1 VSRATVEHHYQ
12 RALEYLQAGDW
23 PAAEGALLQVR
34 QGNGPQDVAVA
45 DALAYALLMQG
56 DYSGC
61 AQVLEPV
68 LHHPQRSFWI
78 QHKAGDAR
86 RGLHQP
92 EEAVAH
98 YRLALAEG
106 STSALT
112 ARNLLQVLH
121 GLAPE
126 QALAELACW
135 PQPLAPALLEGAQAA
150 AALVA
155 GLELV
160 EWLEARGWAT
170 PALQRRLLE
179 QRLYGFEPV
188 GVREL
193 DASDEADELWCAALQ
208 QRLRQLELNPGA

>member
-1 VSRATVEHHYQ
+1 MGRATVEQHYQ
-12 RALEYLQAGDW
+12 RALGYLQAGDW

-34 QGNGPQDVAVA
+34 QWSGPEDVAVA

-61 AQVLEPV
+61 ARVLEPV
-68 LHHPQRSFWI
+68 LNHPQRSFWI

-92 EEAVAH
+92 DVAAAH
-98 YRLALAEG
+98 YRQALAEG

-126 QALAELACW
+126 QALVELERW
-135 PQPLAPALLEGAQAA
+135 PQPLAPARPEGAQAA

-179 QRLYGFEPV
+179 QKLYGFQAVQVSGLNSSPDV
-188 GVREL
+188 DQR
-193 DASDEADELWCAALQ
+193 WCAALQ
-208 QRLRQLELNPGA
+208 ERLRHLALNPGA